1 MSSAGHSVG
10 WTLWRSGA
18 SHVLFERIAW
28 LLVALVFGMNAGCL
42 ASRHQVDVEPA
53 LEVSESWLH
62 ESGAAPRVDRWWSS
76 YGSDALNSLV
86 DRALAQNLSLTAALL
101 RVEQSETTVR
111 QQRAG
116 LFPTLD
122 VEVGVNR
129 SRQFV
134 PGPVGAFE
142 QTFFTTSVTAGYELD
157 VWGRV
162 RSGIAAARAD
172 QAALRMDAEAVAMT
186 LAANVTEAW
195 LDLQF
200 HRARQALV
208 ESQIQTVR
216 TYLQLILVR
225 MSAGQATAL
234 EAFQQQQQMQ
244 ALESQLPAVQASQQ
258 IAAHRLAVLLGVTP
272 SALEVPAAESLPSP
286 VDLPEAGVPADLLQM
301 RPDVRAA
308 QARAE
313 AADWRVVTAICD
325 RLPSFRLSAGLT
337 MQATSLLNLFDGI
350 FWRLAASAAAPLID
364 GGRRRA
370 AVDRA
375 RLVREEALLSWGQTL
390 LTAVVEVEDALVQ
403 QQGQLAYLE
412 RLRVEHD
419 NALATLSA
427 ARDQYLNGV
436 ADYLRVL
443 TAISTL
449 QQIELA
455 QLQAHRTLLSQQVTL
470 FRALGGDWMSEIGLS
485 DRGEEQ

>member
-1 MSSAGHSVG
+1 MKTEGHRSAQSPGPLRQG
-10 WTLWRSGA
+10 RRNLTRLPW
-18 SHVLFERIAW
+18 VLAAMAFS
-28 LLVALVFGMNAGCL
+28 LSAGCL
-42 ASRHQVDVEPA
+42 SSRHQVDVEPA
-53 LEVSESWLH
+53 LEVSGAWLH
-62 ESGAAPRVDRWWSS
+62 ESGAAPRIDRWWSS
-76 YGSDALNSLV
+76 YGSETLNSLV
-86 DRALAQNLSLTAALL
+86 DGALSQNMSLTAALL
-101 RVEQSETTVR
+101 RVEQSEATVR
-111 QQRAG
+111 QQRSG

-122 VEVGVNR
+122 VEAGVNR

-134 PGPVGAFE
+134 PPPIGSFE
-142 QTFFTTSVTAGYELD
+142 QTFFTTSFTAGYELD

-172 QAALRMDAEAVAMT
+172 QAALRMDAEAVATT

-208 ESQIQTVR
+208 ESQIRTVQ
-216 TYLQLILVR
+216 TYLELIIVR
-225 MSAGQATAL
+225 MSSGQATAL
-234 EAFQQQQQMQ
+234 EALQQQQQMR
-244 ALESQLPAVQASQQ
+244 ALESQLPAIQSSQQ
-258 IAAHRLAVLLGVTP
+258 IAANRLAVLLGVTP
-272 SALEVPAAESLPSP
+272 SALELPAMESLPSALE
-286 VDLPEAGVPADLLQM
+286 LPDAGVPADLLQM

-325 RLPSFRLSAGLT
+325 RLPSFRLAGTLN
-337 MQATSLLNLFDGI
+337 MQAPNLLDLFDGI

-370 AVDRA
+370 AVERA
-375 RLVREEALLSWGQTL
+375 RLVRDEALMNWGQTL

-403 QQGQLAYLE
+403 QQGQRAYLD
-412 RLRVEHD
+412 RLRLEHE
-419 NALATLSA
+419 NATATLTA

-443 TAISTL
+443 TAISAL

-455 QLQAHRTLLSQQVTL
+455 QLQAQRTLLSQQVTL
-470 FRALGGDWMSEIGLS
+470 FRALGGDWVSEIGLS
-485 DRGEEQ
+485 DRGEE